1 MKFSDL
7 EDATAIVERL
17 DRIEKAIEALNDR
30 FEKLLDRFDNW
41 LRWIIGLQLG
51 LYMIVIGA
59 YFLRK

>member
-7 EDATAIVERL
+7 EDAATIAERL
-17 DRIEKAIEALNDR
+17 ERIEKAIEALIDR
-30 FEKLLDRFDNW
+30 FERLLDRFDNW